1 MKIVLR
7 TAQVVMGVIFLVMGI
22 NGFVEFIPMR
32 GKGPEAEAFLGALA
46 QARYFWPFEKM
57 CEVVFGSM
65 LVLNR
70 YAAFAVDGLLPII
83 ANIMLFHLF
92 LDLQGIGLALVV
104 FACETLLIVY
114 YWKEHFAPHFR

>member
-1 MKIVLR
+1 MKAVLR
-7 TAQVVMGVIFLVMGI
+7 TAQIVMGVIFVVMGI
-22 NGFVEFIPMR
+22 NGFMEFIPMP

-57 CEVVFGSM
+57 CEIIFGAM

-70 YAAFAVDGLLPII
+70 YAAFAAEGLLPII

-92 LDLQGIGLALVV
+92 LDPQGIGLALIV
-104 FACETLLIVY
+104 FVCEAVLIVC
-114 YWKEHFAPHFR
+114 YWKEHFAPHFQ